1 MKATTPEHGKSKL
14 KAAAH
19 GETLLSQGQLS
30 DTNVAAWLKQHPQF
44 FHKHPDLLLQLSIPH
59 ESGTAISLLERQVAV
74 FRERQSALH
83 DQIQE
88 FFKNAR
94 NNDNLF
100 EKTRAVILE
109 LLHCTNLAALQRVIT
124 DKLRIDFAASAAAL
138 VFVSDLPE
146 SVGVTRLPTAAVRTA
161 LGNLMQKPGTYCGP
175 LNWAQKSLLFP
186 KQIPTIISAAIV
198 PLQILDSS
206 RIRRDY
212 GFPLLLIGSSED
224 NQFNSSLDTLFLD
237 FIGEVLTSKLQ
248 TIIAAS

>member
-1 MKATTPEHGKSKL
+1 M
-14 KAAAH
+14 
-19 GETLLSQGQLS
+19 
-30 DTNVAAWLKQHPQF
+30 
-44 FHKHPDLLLQLSIPH
+44 LQLSIPH

-74 FRERQSALH
+74 FRERQSVLH